1 MTNAPLYVIMKPTS
15 PAGED
20 FQEDMRM
27 KKWIAMLLAVMML
40 VLPLAGLAEAPEEL
54 MDKALDDGLTLVTT
68 VCFCE

>member
-1 MTNAPLYVIMKPTS
+1 MTNAPLYVIMKSTS

-54 MDKALDDGLTLVTT
+54 MDKALDDGRKHGL
-68 VCFCE
+68 

>member
-1 MTNAPLYVIMKPTS
+1 MTNAPLYVIMKLTS

-40 VLPLAGLAEAPEEL
+40 VLPLVT
-54 MDKALDDGLTLVTT
+54 ALLTER
-68 VCFCE
+68 CRR

>member
-1 MTNAPLYVIMKPTS
+1 MTNAPLYVIMKSTS

-40 VLPLAGLAEAPEEL
+40 VLPLAGLAEAPERS
-54 MDKALDDGLTLVTT
+54 
-68 VCFCE
+68 